1 MKNQISIAFGSKQ
14 INIFKILKSK
24 FGLNKAKKILKF
36 TGPKI
41 IRVTNKNEDAV
52 SLAIKAC
59 KKIKFNKSIK
69 NIIFVSQNSK
79 HKFPG
84 NSSALLSKINIKS
97 INKSFD
103 INAGCT
109 GFIDALEIANGL
121 DGDTLI
127 VTSET
132 YNKNIKKFN
141 RSVSTIFADAA
152 AAFIFKKKNY
162 KSLKFTSGLRAK
174 DYNNL
179 MCDYNKDMHMDGAAV
194 FQYVKNQVY
203 PDFYKFFNK
212 NKKNIKTAFIHQG
225 SKLVTD
231 FFKSKLSSYK
241 LNIPTN
247 IQSRG
252 NTVSATIPI
261 LINDYTKKNKFKKDD
276 KIILCGFGVGLSYK
290 ICVMEIK

>member
-1 MKNQISIAFGSKQ
+1 MTNQISIAFGSKKT
-14 INIFKILKSK
+14 NIFKVLKSK
-24 FGLNKAKKILKF
+24 FGLDKAKKILKY
-36 TGPKI
+36 TGPLI
-41 IRVTNKNEDAV
+41 IRTTNKNEDAV

-59 KKIKFNKSIK
+59 KKIRFNNKVK
-69 NIIFVSQNSK
+69 NIIFVSQNTK

-84 NSSALLSKINIKS
+84 NSSVLLSKLKIES

-127 VTSET
+127 ITSET

-152 AAFIFKKKNY
+152 AAFIFKKNKYKN
-162 KSLKFTSGLRAK
+162 LKFASGVNAK
-174 DYNNL
+174 EYSNL
-179 MCDYNKDMHMDGAAV
+179 MCDYNKDMHMDGPAV
-194 FQYVKNQVY
+194 FQYVKNKVF
-203 PDFYKFFNK
+203 PALYKFLK
-212 NKKNIKTAFIHQG
+212 NNNKNIKTIFIHQG

-231 FFKSKLSSYK
+231 FFINKLSNYK
-241 LNIPTN
+241 INIPTN

-261 LINDYTKKNKFKKDD
+261 LMYDYIKKNNFKKNE
-276 KIILCGFGVGLSYK
+276 KIMLCGFGVGLSYK